1 MLISLQSHKWSRATE
16 NIRPGSLIE
25 YEYYTDNLGYKTAR
39 ALALVVRVA
48 RVGSVA
54 KSYVEVVSP
63 APDSHLR
70 VSMSHVCQIIV
81 I

>member
-25 YEYYTDNLGYKTAR
+25 YEYYTDSLGYKTAR

-70 VSMSHVCQIIV
+70 VSMSRVCQIIV